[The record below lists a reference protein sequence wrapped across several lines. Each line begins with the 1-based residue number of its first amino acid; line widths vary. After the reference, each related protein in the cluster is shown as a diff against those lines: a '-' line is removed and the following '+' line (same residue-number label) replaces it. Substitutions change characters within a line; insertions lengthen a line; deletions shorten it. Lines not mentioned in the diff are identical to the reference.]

1 MNNSKDKNGNLL
13 PDKERTSRFGNF
25 LRKSSIDEL
34 PSFINVLYGHMS
46 VVGPRPLLTTYK
58 NRYSKIQDRRH
69 EIKPGVT
76 GWAQINGRNNIEW
89 EKKFLLDVW
98 YVDNRTFLLDLK
110 IILLTLYL
118 VIIGENI
125 LPNNKDQ
132 MDEFLGK

>member
-1 MNNSKDKNGNLL
+1 
-13 PDKERTSRFGNF
+13 
-25 LRKSSIDEL
+25 
-34 PSFINVLYGHMS
+34 MS